1 MPSLT
6 IPWTVSL
13 IGKTLGTNAA
23 GKKLGFVAEFDAE
36 LTINYWGELK
46 YKEAGWELDSIAVEW
61 STPSQ
66 RHIITEESDPALW
79 EIILRD
85 FQNNM
90 ALDDKI
96 IEAIGEDMEGS
107 AADRA
112 YEEYRD
118 RAMEYDLWKAGR

>member
-6 IPWTVSL
+6 IPWTIEI

-23 GKKLGFVAEFDAE
+23 GKKLGLVAEFDAE
-36 LTINYWGELK
+36 LSINYWCESK
-46 YKEAGWELDSIAVEW
+46 YDEAGWELEFVTVEW
-61 STPSQ
+61 KHPPQ
-66 RHIITEESDPALW
+66 RHIFTKESDPALW

-85 FQNNM
+85 FENNT

-96 IEAIGEDMEGS
+96 IEAIGEDIEGS

-112 YEEYRD
+112 YEEYRG
-118 RAMEYDLWKAGR
+118 RVWEAGR